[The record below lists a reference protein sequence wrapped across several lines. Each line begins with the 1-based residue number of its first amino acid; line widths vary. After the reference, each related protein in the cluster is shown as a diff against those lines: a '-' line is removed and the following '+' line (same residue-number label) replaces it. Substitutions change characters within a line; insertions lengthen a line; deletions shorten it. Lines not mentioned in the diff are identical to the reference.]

1 MKETSLIVGALLVL
15 CCSLAVTADGID
27 ISQAVTEFRT
37 TFLRPP
43 FDQYILSI
51 QFTTLDAE
59 KEHHNDIVLSHD
71 ETWSSWCLDV
81 TLGVNLPE
89 LPANIRDALPP
100 TFYEFR
106 VFYNPA
112 PSSSEYQD
120 PEQSQASSTEEESSS
135 EATFCNMLAFECP
148 DGSYASRTPDCL
160 FVCGSQPV
168 GGLSLDQVDAIKE
181 EFLSAYNYAFFA
193 SVDTLYGKNAK
204 LTPTESLSDYCID
217 VNLQS
222 GDNTMYPGVYNGVRI
237 FYYPVVCSQIL
248 CSDGTL
254 VGCNDV
260 CPPESASSGSIMVP
274 VLAIIFV
281 VVLSTCCCYLR
292 GRRCR
297 AKCAAQKN
305 GFTALPT
312 KSEDETKYPSEQYA
326 AQLQQEMAPESPQMH
341 AVPMMMPHMPMHP
354 MMMMAPPHPGMMM
367 PPHPMMPPMSPQMA
381 AQMGYPHMP
390 PPPMMMHPN
399 GAYPV
404 MMQAPNGMWFPAPP
418 HPEDA

>member
-1 MKETSLIVGALLVL
+1 MKETSLFVGALLVL
-15 CCSLAVTADGID
+15 CCSWAVIADGVD

-59 KEHHNDIVLSHD
+59 REHHNDIELSHD

-112 PSSSEYQD
+112 PNGGDADPHDPELSESSSTQD
-120 PEQSQASSTEEESSS
+120 ESSS
-135 EATFCNMLAFECP
+135 ETTFCNMLALQCP
-148 DGSYASRTPDCL
+148 DGTYASRTSDCL
-160 FVCGSQPV
+160 FVCGAQPT
-168 GGLSLDQVDAIKE
+168 GGLTYDQVDDIKE
-181 EFLSAYNYAFFA
+181 EFLSAYNYAFVA
-193 SVDTLYGKNAK
+193 SIDTLYGKNAK
-204 LTPTESLSDYCID
+204 LTATEKLSDYCID
-217 VNLQS
+217 VNLQP
-222 GDNTMYPGVYNGVRI
+222 GDNAQYPGVYNGVRI
-237 FYYPVVCSQIL
+237 YYYPVACSAVL
-248 CSDGTL
+248 CPDGTL
-254 VGCNDV
+254 VGCNEV
-260 CPPESASSGSIMVP
+260 CPPETQSSSSLMVP

-305 GFTALPT
+305 GFTALPST
-312 KSEDETKYPSEQYA
+312 KSSEDETKYPSEQYA
-326 AQLQQEMAPESPQMH
+326 EMQQVAPESPQMH
-341 AVPMMMPHMPMHP
+341 AVPMMMPPMHMP
-354 MMMMAPPHPGMMM
+354 MMMMPPPHPGMMM
-367 PPHPMMPPMSPQMA
+367 PSPMMHPMSPQM
-381 AQMGYPHMP
+381 GYPPMP
-390 PPPMMMHPN
+390 PPHMMMPPN